1 MDLVD
6 GIRVLV
12 ATVETGSFS
21 GAGQRLGI
29 SAKLA
34 SKYMAELEARMG
46 ARLLA
51 RTTRRVGLTP
61 AGERLM
67 ARAPEWLELLAE
79 MTGEIAEPAGG
90 LTGRLRVA
98 APVTYGEM
106 FVVPRLRRFAAPHPG
121 LTVDLRLS
129 DRYADLAAEG
139 IDLAIRIGT
148 LAPSALVARRIGAT
162 SFLLVAAPAYF
173 AQAGRP
179 ERPEDLARH
188 RCIRDSNLRGDGSW
202 TLYDGGRP
210 RRVPVA
216 GRFTVNSLAAAR
228 DLAIAGEGIAFCP
241 DYLVAA
247 ALAEGQLAALPAGL
261 CGPPMPISAVHLP
274 VRRLPRRTRAL
285 IDFLA
290 QDG

>member
-67 ARAPEWLELLAE
+67 ARAPEWLDMLAE
-79 MTGEIAEPAGG
+79 MTGEIAEPANG
-90 LTGRLRVA
+90 LSGMLRVT

-106 FVVPRLRRFAAPHPG
+106 FVVPLLRRFADPHPG
-121 LTVDLRLS
+121 LHVDLRLT
-129 DRYADLAAEG
+129 DRFVDLAAEG
-139 IDLAIRIGT
+139 IDLAIRIGA
-148 LAPSALVARRIGAT
+148 LPASALVARRIGAT
-162 SFLLVAAPAYF
+162 AFLLVAAPGYF
-173 AQAGRP
+173 ARAGTPARP
-179 ERPEDLARH
+179 ADLAGH
-188 RCIRDSNLRGDGSW
+188 ACIRDSNLRGDGSW
-202 TLYDGGRP
+202 LLQDGDQP
-210 RRVPVA
+210 CRVPVT

-241 DYLVAA
+241 DYLVAES
-247 ALAEGQLAALPAGL
+247 LADGRLAALPAHFS
-261 CGPPMPISAVHLP
+261 GPPMPISAVHLP
-274 VRRLPRRTRAL
+274 ARRLARRTRAL
-285 IDFLA
+285 IEALA
-290 QDG
+290 RA